1 VSEQR
6 IEDQAEALRE
16 LVQQKTKPAKED
28 GMSLPPRSEV
38 HRKKKPRK
46 REKKKKWKLKYPLVR
61 LLVLFFILLPISM
74 LSIYYTHQ
82 DSKTVTVV
90 TRSETGSYELVD
102 VASVKKGAAES
113 SSSTTAAQNRPVL
126 KTSKKETGKTNKK
139 ETGQKVITHIVQENE
154 TLYSIAMKYYQSDRG
169 MEIIKKW
176 NHLQNTQLH
185 RGQVLQIPVKDAEK

>member
-6 IEDQAEALRE
+6 FEDQAEGLRE
-16 LVQQKTKPAKED
+16 LVQQKNQSIKE
-28 GMSLPPRSEV
+28 GGLSLPPRSEV
-38 HRKKKPRK
+38 HRKKPKK

-74 LSIYYTHQ
+74 LSIYYTNQ
-82 DSKTVTVV
+82 DSKIVTVV

-102 VASVKKGAAES
+102 IASGEKGTTELS
-113 SSSTTAAQNRPVL
+113 GSTTAAQNRPGL
-126 KTSKKETGKTNKK
+126 KTKKTNKK
-139 ETGQKVITHIVQENE
+139 ETGQKVITHVVQENE

-176 NHLQNTQLH
+176 NHLQNTKLH
-185 RGQVLQIPVKDAEK
+185 RGQVLQIPVTDVKK

>member
-6 IEDQAEALRE
+6 IEDQAEGLRE
-16 LVQQKTKPAKED
+16 LVQQKNQSIKE
-28 GMSLPPRSEV
+28 GGLSLPPRSEV
-38 HRKKKPRK
+38 HRKKPKK

-74 LSIYYTHQ
+74 LSIYYTNQ
-82 DSKTVTVV
+82 DSKIVTVV

-102 VASVKKGAAES
+102 IASGEKGTTES
-113 SSSTTAAQNRPVL
+113 SGSTTAAQNRPGL
-126 KTSKKETGKTNKK
+126 KTKKTNKK
-139 ETGQKVITHIVQENE
+139 ETGQKVITHVVQENE

-176 NHLQNTQLH
+176 NHLQNTKLH
-185 RGQVLQIPVKDAEK
+185 QGQVLQIPVTDVKK